1 MGGGSS
7 TCVHYVECELLWV
20 YRGDTSAC
28 KTLTAVVADLDGNV
42 IGVVAQDNTGETLQI
57 KRLRHTLFTL

>member
-1 MGGGSS
+1 M
-7 TCVHYVECELLWV
+7 
-20 YRGDTSAC
+20 YRGDPSAC